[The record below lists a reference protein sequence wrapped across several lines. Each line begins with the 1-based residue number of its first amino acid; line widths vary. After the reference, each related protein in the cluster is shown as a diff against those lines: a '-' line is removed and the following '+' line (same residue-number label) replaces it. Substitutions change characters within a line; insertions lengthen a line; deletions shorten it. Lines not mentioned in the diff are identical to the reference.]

1 MEEMTMSRM
10 IQFSL
15 PLFLILMVSACN
27 EPAEGDS
34 RPSAAGHFTMTLSGP
49 GFDGEKEVSVPAD
62 QIGGIIYDSSLMWLY
77 QRKEESDSAIS
88 GLVMAVERP
97 NLAPGDYDFDGQDV
111 RITFNLNDKDGRS
124 TSIEA
129 ETGKVTLTSYSES
142 EKTAAG
148 SFQGQFRSTN
158 YTDQVYSVKGSF
170 LVKQ

>member
-1 MEEMTMSRM
+1 MEKTMMSRM
-10 IQFSL
+10 IRYCF
-15 PLFLILMVSACN
+15 PCFLVLMLSACDA
-27 EPAEGDS
+27 PAEGDS
-34 RPSAAGHFTMTLSGP
+34 RPAAGGHFTMTFSGP
-49 GFDGEKEVSVPAD
+49 GFDGEQKVAVPAD
-62 QIGGIIYDSSLMWLY
+62 QIGGIIYDSALLWLY
-77 QRKEESDSAIS
+77 QRKEESDSVIS
-88 GLVMAVERP
+88 GLVMEVEQP
-97 NLAPGDYDFDGQDV
+97 NLAPGDYAFDGQRV